1 LIAGGGGL
9 GTEYV
14 WIAEAM
20 NAAGRESA
28 GWRPWQLLGYTDDAP
43 EKRGQMV
50 GGYLVH
56 GDVEQAA
63 AKFQGQEIYFAA
75 AIGDN
80 AARQSVVRRA
90 DAFRWR
96 PAALIHPSVIMAP
109 DATVGGGSYIAPGC
123 VVCPRAQVG
132 EHVIINVHVSVG
144 HDSILEDYSQVCPGA
159 RISGGCHLGKLAFV
173 GSNGSLTPGIKV
185 GEGAVVGAN
194 SHAVRNVP
202 RGATVIGCPARSFG
216 TGEQRHG

>member
-1 LIAGGGGL
+1 MMSHRSLLIAGGGGL

-63 AKFQGQEIYFAA
+63 AKFQGQ
-75 AIGDN
+75 
-80 AARQSVVRRA
+80 
-90 DAFRWR
+90 
-96 PAALIHPSVIMAP
+96 P
-109 DATVGGGSYIAPGC
+109 
-123 VVCPRAQVG
+123 
-132 EHVIINVHVSVG
+132 
-144 HDSILEDYSQVCPGA
+144 
-159 RISGGCHLGKLAFV
+159 
-173 GSNGSLTPGIKV
+173 
-185 GEGAVVGAN
+185 
-194 SHAVRNVP
+194 
-202 RGATVIGCPARSFG
+202 
-216 TGEQRHG
+216 